1 MIFQCGYLE
10 NTLKIFWL
18 LGRNQERKAIDCIG
32 TRGRLSVLQAL
43 AYWENG
49 GIWKWIQC
57 VFSWF
62 SLHCSWCWRLNYS
75 FYCFYFTSTKYSSLY
90 FLRKTQL
97 SIVLPDSGYFLNL
110 YEINI
115 LNVSHDKVC
124 SSSRGK
130 MRTDCFINVT
140 IHYCTHIFT
149 KSNDKVIY
157 FFVYV
162 DTISRQCS
170 ILSK

>member
-1 MIFQCGYLE
+1 MAGCESGFDVFSPGSAYIVLDAGGSI
-10 NTLKIFWL
+10 TLFFLHPQNI
-18 LGRNQERKAIDCIG
+18 
-32 TRGRLSVLQAL
+32 L
-43 AYWENG
+43 AY
-49 GIWKWIQC
+49 I
-57 VFSWF
+57 S
-62 SLHCSWCWRLNYS
+62 YS

-97 SIVLPDSGYFLNL
+97 SIVLPDSGYFFNL
-110 YEINI
+110 YEINMSH
-115 LNVSHDKVC
+115 VSHDKVC
-124 SSSRGK
+124 STSRGK

-162 DTISRQCS
+162 DMISRQCS
-170 ILSK
+170 ILSE

>member
-62 SLHCSWCWRLNYS
+62 SLHCSWCWRFNYSFFLHPQNILAYISYS

-97 SIVLPDSGYFLNL
+97 SIVLPDSGYFFNL
-110 YEINI
+110 YEINMSH
-115 LNVSHDKVC
+115 VSHDKVC

-130 MRTDCFINVT
+130 MLTV
-140 IHYCTHIFT
+140 
-149 KSNDKVIY
+149 S
-157 FFVYV
+157 
-162 DTISRQCS
+162 SM
-170 ILSK
+170 